1 MDLQSKV
8 ARSKLKLKY
17 KINIS
22 SGQITGHQKPPLELC
37 S

>member
-8 ARSKLKLKY
+8 ARNTKLKY